1 VYIESSPIR
10 ADVPSRR
17 LRGAR
22 WAVAMLAAL
31 ALTLPATAS
40 AQRGGGGGGDRIPDE
55 LVEDDSL
62 YNCGQARGPVA
73 VNFKPEV
80 ELDQLITWAMG
91 FTCRN
96 FIYSGG
102 VGGRSAKVT
111 VIAPNRMQPAQAWR
125 LFLVALQSM
134 NLTVVPKGNVLEIV
148 EAPQAKQHPI
158 PLNLRGQS
166 DGRDQI
172 VRVVMRPE
180 HLSADDLAAVL
191 SELTSTHGEVKP
203 IANANIVV
211 VTDFGSHIR
220 QMTELAAQVDRAGHG
235 EGLYMIRVRYADANE
250 IASKLS
256 EILGSAGVAAQ
267 PVQDPRRRRAQQQRG
282 RAQEV
287 TEAAG
292 TETIATAVPSQIVA
306 DERTNSLILLAS
318 EPAYL
323 RVKALVERLD
333 VQIDVEG
340 AGRINV
346 YRLEHADAEE
356 MAQTL
361 DNVISGM
368 QQRGQAAG
376 AGDARQRAA
385 RQRAAGDDA
394 SAPAFEG
401 EVRVTHDAPTNS
413 LVILASVKDFLA
425 LRDGVIRRLDVRRP
439 QVYIEAKIVE
449 ISVDTSRDLGTS
461 WHGGHTVGDGHILL
475 GGAQHSDLRSVN
487 PAGSLLSLTGLLGG
501 IIGTPLEGAEEI
513 LFGQS
518 IPSFGVLFQA
528 LATSSNVN
536 LLSSPHILTLD
547 NEEAEILVGE
557 NIPYIAGSFG
567 TPFGGGQQQQQLG
580 SLFPGT
586 NIQRQDVALELKLTP
601 QISAA
606 NEVRLTIDLEISNIA
621 SRDFEG
627 LGPSWAR
634 RTIKDTVIVP
644 DQQTIVIGGLMRD
657 QITSSES
664 KVPLLGDIPLLGY
677 LFKYTTQTK
686 SKTNLLVLL
695 TPYIVNDH
703 LDIERIV
710 ERRVR
715 EQREFM
721 RAHSA
726 FSHVEYRP
734 DIDYSRKRGL
744 LAEINRA
751 LDNVHEERER
761 LERFEVGRVEF
772 ESGPVEYRR
781 RDRDGEAEG
790 DGELEAEFEVLVDGD
805 EPDSE
810 RDGDGDS
817 ASGEGE

>member
-1 VYIESSPIR
+1 MENHSLMRTRVNIDPISLP
-10 ADVPSRR
+10 AAA
-17 LRGAR
+17 RGGRPVRAR
-22 WAVAMLAAL
+22 WLLALAA
-31 ALTLPATAS
+31 ALVMALPATAS
-40 AQRGGGGGGDRIPDE
+40 AQRGGDGIPEE
-55 LVEDDSL
+55 LVEDESL
-62 YNCGQARGPVA
+62 YDCGRARGPVA

-80 ELDQLITWAMG
+80 ELEELITWAMG

-96 FIYSGG
+96 FIYSAG

-125 LFLVALQSM
+125 LFLVSLQSM

-158 PLNLRGQS
+158 PLNLRGQADS
-166 DGRDQI
+166 RDQI

-180 HLSADDLAAVL
+180 HLSADDLASVL
-191 SELTSTHGEVKP
+191 SELTSNHGEVKP
-203 IANANIVV
+203 ISNANIVV
-211 VTDFGSHIR
+211 VTDFGSHIS
-220 QMTELAAQVDRAGHG
+220 QMTQLAGQVDRPGHG
-235 EGLYMIRVRYADANE
+235 EGLYMVRVRYADASE
-250 IASKLS
+250 MASKLS
-256 EILGSAGVAAQ
+256 EILGSEEEGSAQ
-267 PVQDPRRRRAQQQRG
+267 PARDARRRRAQRRRQQEQSD
-282 RAQEV
+282 AP
-287 TEAAG
+287 EAPDAV
-292 TETIATAVPSQIVA
+292 ASAVPSQIVA

-333 VQIDVEG
+333 VQIDLEG
-340 AGRINV
+340 TGRINV

-361 DNVISGM
+361 ESVISGM
-368 QQRGQAAG
+368 QQQSGGGSGSGSEQ
-376 AGDARQRAA
+376 RQRARA
-385 RQRAAGDDA
+385 RAQQNDA

-449 ISVDTSRDLGTS
+449 VSVGSRRDLGVS
-461 WHGGHTVGDGHILL
+461 WHGGQTMGDGALII
-475 GGAQHSDLRSVN
+475 GGAQHDNLSSIQ
-487 PAGSLLSLTGLLGG
+487 PASLLGASGLLGG
-501 IIGTPLEGAEEI
+501 ILGAPLEGAEEI

-567 TPFGGGQQQQQLG
+567 TPFGGGQQQDQLG
-580 SLFPGT
+580 SLLPGT

-606 NEVRLTIDLEISNIA
+606 NEVRLEIDLEISNIA
-621 SRDFEG
+621 DRDFEG

-657 QITSSES
+657 QVTSSES
-664 KVPLLGDIPLLGY
+664 KIPLLGDIPLLGY
-677 LFKYTTQTK
+677 LFKYTERTK
-686 SKTNLLVLL
+686 SKTNLLVML

-721 RAHSA
+721 RAYSA
-726 FSHVEYRP
+726 FTDVRYRP

-744 LAEINRA
+744 LAEINSA
-751 LDNVHEERER
+751 LDKVDDERER
-761 LERFEVGRVEF
+761 LEQFEVGRVEF
-772 ESGPVEYRR
+772 ESGPLEYGTEPVI
-781 RDRDGEAEG
+781 D
-790 DGELEAEFEVLVDGD
+790 ELEEDDEEPFEVIVEGEDGD
-805 EPDSE
+805 AD
-810 RDGDGDS
+810 DD
-817 ASGEGE
+817 GEGE

>member
-1 VYIESSPIR
+1 
-10 ADVPSRR
+10 
-17 LRGAR
+17 
-22 WAVAMLAAL
+22 
-31 ALTLPATAS
+31 
-40 AQRGGGGGGDRIPDE
+40 
-55 LVEDDSL
+55 
-62 YNCGQARGPVA
+62 
-73 VNFKPEV
+73 
-80 ELDQLITWAMG
+80 
-91 FTCRN
+91 
-96 FIYSGG
+96 
-102 VGGRSAKVT
+102 
-111 VIAPNRMQPAQAWR
+111 
-125 LFLVALQSM
+125 
-134 NLTVVPKGNVLEIV
+134 
-148 EAPQAKQHPI
+148 
-158 PLNLRGQS
+158 
-166 DGRDQI
+166 
-172 VRVVMRPE
+172 
-180 HLSADDLAAVL
+180 
-191 SELTSTHGEVKP
+191 
-203 IANANIVV
+203 
-211 VTDFGSHIR
+211 
-220 QMTELAAQVDRAGHG
+220 
-235 EGLYMIRVRYADANE
+235 LYMVRVRYADASE
-250 IASKLS
+250 IASKLT
-256 EILGSAGVAAQ
+256 EILGGQGAAAQ
-267 PVQDPRRRRAQQQRG
+267 PAQDPRRRRAQQQQQQRR

-287 TEAAG
+287 TEAAEG
-292 TETIATAVPSQIVA
+292 ADSIASAVPSQIVA

-368 QQRGQAAG
+368 QQRSGQAS
-376 AGDARQRAA
+376 GDARQRAA
-385 RQRAAGDDA
+385 RQRAATDEE

-413 LVILASVKDFLA
+413 LVILASVKDFRA

-461 WHGGHTVGDGHILL
+461 WHGGHAVGDGHILL

-487 PAGSLLSLTGLLGG
+487 PAGSLLSLSGLLGG

-547 NEEAEILVGE
+547 NEEAELLVGE

-567 TPFGGGQQQQQLG
+567 TPFGGGQQQQQQLG

-606 NEVRLTIDLEISNIA
+606 NEVRLNIDLEISNIA

-677 LFKYTTQTK
+677 LFKYTTQSK

-703 LDIERIV
+703 MDIERIV

-726 FSHVEYRP
+726 FSHVQYRP

-744 LAEINRA
+744 LAEISRT
-751 LDNVHEERER
+751 LDHVQEERER

-772 ESGPVEYRR
+772 ESGPVEYRTR
-781 RDRDGEAEG
+781 AEP
-790 DGELEAEFEVLVDGD
+790 DDLEEDALDDDFEVLVEGEGD
-805 EPDSE
+805 D
-810 RDGDGDS
+810 